1 MFKVYVVSEMAQ
13 VELKSGRVYA
23 PAERVRFV
31 ALRGCIIGV
40 ALEDDLATVAQIAME
55 NKF

>member
-1 MFKVYVVSEMAQ
+1 VFKVYVVSEMAQ